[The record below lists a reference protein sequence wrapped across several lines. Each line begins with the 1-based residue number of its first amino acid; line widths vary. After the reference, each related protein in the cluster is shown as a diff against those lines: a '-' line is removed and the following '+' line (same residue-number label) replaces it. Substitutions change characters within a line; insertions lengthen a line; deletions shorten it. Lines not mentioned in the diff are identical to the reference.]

1 MKVNILTLNGSQLP
15 QTLRLVDASIKRLY
29 ITGAPLNEIVS
40 HPRVAIVGSRKATA
54 YGRAVTFDLATKL
67 SRAGVVIIS
76 GLAFGIDSYAH
87 RATLAAGGCAVAVLP
102 TPLTRISPAAHYSLA
117 AEILKRGGALISEY
131 GPEDEIYKVN
141 FVARNRIVSALAD
154 VLLITEAARNSG
166 SLHTA
171 RFALEQGK
179 TVMAVPGNIDS
190 PTSEGCN
197 NLIKSGAVPVTDVSD
212 IFFAL
217 GINPRSSQTRLT
229 FHGTPEQK
237 RLFELIAEGAK
248 QQEQLAALSQLSIP
262 QISSALTDL
271 ELQGYIRP
279 AGGGVWTIA

>member
-1 MKVNILTLNGSQLP
+1 MNVNTLKLSISSLPLTLKSIDPPPRQLYWSG
-15 QTLRLVDASIKRLY
+15 V
-29 ITGAPLNEIVS
+29 PLSEILS
-40 HPRVAIVGSRKATA
+40 HHRVAIVGSRKATP
-54 YGRAVTFDLATKL
+54 YGRTVTLELATKL

-87 RATLAAGGCAVAVLP
+87 KAALESGGCTVAVLP
-102 TPLTRISPAAHYSLA
+102 TPLDKISPASHQSLA
-117 AEILKRGGALISEY
+117 KQILLRGGALASEY
-131 GPEDEIYKVN
+131 GTSSEIRKVN
-141 FVARNRIVSALAD
+141 FIARNRIVSALAE
-154 VLLITEAARNSG
+154 VLVITEAARNSG

-197 NLIKSGAVPVTDVSD
+197 NLIKSGATPVTSVSD

-217 GINPRSSQTRLT
+217 GIEPNAARPTRI
-229 FHGTPEQK
+229 FKGTPKQQQIFK
-237 RLFELIAEGAK
+237 LIADGVRE
-248 QQEQLAALSQLSIP
+248 QEELVAASRLP
-262 QISSALTDL
+262 VAEISSTLTAL

-279 AGGGVWTIA
+279 IGGGFWTTS